1 MAVLPVKAL
10 PVGYRFRPTDEE
22 LIDHYLRLKI
32 NRRDKEVTVIREID
46 VCKWE
51 PWDLPGLSV
60 VESTD
65 NDWFFFCPKDR
76 KYQNGQR
83 LNRATEKGYWKA
95 TGKDRNIT
103 TRRGVKIG
111 MKKTLVFYIG
121 RAPDGKR
128 TNWVIHE
135 YRATDKSL
143 DGTHPGQGAYI
154 LCRLFRKAELK
165 QDDVTESSNIN
176 EVEEINASPPE
187 VRSVDDEQ
195 SELVSPSLGGI
206 AEPQPSS
213 AGSHRNLSTQI
224 AVAGTAIPIDW
235 QSDSG
240 IAYEIGDNVHDI
252 KSIPPNPELE
262 KLLDEF
268 CYPVPQT
275 TDGKMFS
282 PLHSQMQSE
291 LGNPYFYNNINSDI
305 SDSQQTFP
313 FQYGTNTSDDIEKF
327 LNSVFVDSEEQ
338 CLPSIYNDDNYVNSL
353 VKASNSCSESEGEV
367 SQKQGDLFMLPVES
381 FEDNIKQESPF
392 QSEVSSEMLAVD
404 QDAHSSYVSSGYDQ
418 GNLGYA
424 TNLFGLPNDSSTVA
438 SVNYIGHMSNVENT
452 GLYSP
457 AVEDTNSG
465 TGIVRR
471 KRQIPNQST
480 VQHTP
485 AGTAPRRIR
494 FQTKFQVGSVQCG
507 LLKEP
512 TNSKIKQEDDTAQD
526 DNKAATVSPDESRAS
541 TCVDPN
547 TDENSNDT
555 STNPTV
561 KAESPYNKSE
571 DIVSQRSGCALSV
584 SSSRYMPKELMAMSL
599 KAMLLAVWA
608 FLYL

>member
-1 MAVLPVKAL
+1 MAVLPVDAL

-51 PWDLPGLSV
+51 PWDLPDLSV

-65 NDWFFFCPKDR
+65 NDWFFFCLKDR

-95 TGKDRNIT
+95 TGKDRTIT
-103 TRRGVKIG
+103 TRKGVKIG

-165 QDDVTESSNIN
+165 QD
-176 EVEEINASPPE
+176 EVEEIIASPPE
-187 VRSVDDEQ
+187 HEQ
-195 SELVSPSLGGI
+195 LELVSPSLGGG

-213 AGSHRNLSTQI
+213 AGSHRNISTQK
-224 AVAGTAIPIDW
+224 VVGGTAIPIDW
-235 QSDSG
+235 QNNCG
-240 IAYEIGDNVHDI
+240 IAYEIEDNVQDI

-268 CYPVPQT
+268 CYPVRT

-291 LGNPYFYNNINSDI
+291 LGNPYFYNNINGDI

-313 FQYGTNTSDDIEKF
+313 FQYGTNATDDIEKF
-327 LNSVFVDSEEQ
+327 LSSVFVDF
-338 CLPSIYNDDNYVNSL
+338 
-353 VKASNSCSESEGEV
+353 ESEGQV

-404 QDAHSSYVSSGYDQ
+404 QDGHSSYVSNGHDQ

-424 TNLFGLPNDSSTVA
+424 TNLFGLPNDSSTLA
-438 SVNYIGHMSNVENT
+438 SVNYIGHVSNVENT

-457 AVEDTNSG
+457 AVEATNSG
-465 TGIVRR
+465 TGIVIR

-480 VQHTP
+480 VQHT
-485 AGTAPRRIR
+485 ASGTAPRRIR
-494 FQTKFQVGSVQCG
+494 LQSKFQVGSVECG
-507 LLKEP
+507 LLNEP
-512 TNSKIKQEDDTAQD
+512 TKSKIKQEDDTAQD
-526 DNKAATVSPDESRAS
+526 DGKASTVSPDESRAS
-541 TCVDPN
+541 TSVDAN
-547 TDENSNDT
+547 TDGNSNDT
-555 STNPTV
+555 STNPKA
-561 KAESPYNKSE
+561 KAESPYDKSE
-571 DIVSQRSGCALSV
+571 DTVSQRSGCALSV
-584 SSSRYMPKELMAMSL
+584 SSSRYMPKVVMAMSL
-599 KAMLLAVWA
+599 IVMLLAVWA
-608 FLYL
+608 FSTYK

>member
-1 MAVLPVKAL
+1 MAVLPVEAL

-32 NRRDKEVTVIREID
+32 NRRDKEVSVIREID

-51 PWDLPGLSV
+51 PWDLPDLSV

-103 TRRGVKIG
+103 TRKGVKIG

-165 QDDVTESSNIN
+165 QD
-176 EVEEINASPPE
+176 EVEEIIASPPE
-187 VRSVDDEQ
+187 VRSAEHEQ
-195 SELVSPSLGGI
+195 SELVNPSLGGT

-213 AGSHRNLSTQI
+213 AGSHWNISTQK
-224 AVAGTAIPIDW
+224 AVGGTAIPIDW

-240 IAYEIGDNVHDI
+240 ITYEIEDNVQDI
-252 KSIPPNPELE
+252 KSIPPNSELE

-275 TDGKMFS
+275 TEGKMFS

-291 LGNPYFYNNINSDI
+291 PGNPYFYNNINGDI

-313 FQYGTNTSDDIEKF
+313 FQYGTNATDDIEKF
-327 LNSVFVDSEEQ
+327 LNSVLVDFEE
-338 CLPSIYNDDNYVNSL
+338 SINNGDNYVNSH

-367 SQKQGDLFMLPVES
+367 SQKQGDLFMLPVEA

-392 QSEVSSEMLAVD
+392 QSEVSSKMLAVD
-404 QDAHSSYVSSGYDQ
+404 LDGHSSYVSSGHNQ

-424 TNLFGLPNDSSTVA
+424 TNLFGLPNDSSTFA
-438 SVNYIGHMSNVENT
+438 SVNYIGHVSNVENT

-465 TGIVRR
+465 TGIVI
-471 KRQIPNQST
+471 RQRQTPNQST
-480 VQHTP
+480 VQHT
-485 AGTAPRRIR
+485 ASGTAPRRIR
-494 FQTKFQVGSVQCG
+494 LQSKFQVGSVQCG
-507 LLKEP
+507 LLNEP
-512 TNSKIKQEDDTAQD
+512 TKVKQEDDTAQD
-526 DNKAATVSPDESRAS
+526 DGKASMVSPDESRAS
-541 TCVDPN
+541 TSVDAN
-547 TDENSNDT
+547 TNGNSNDT
-555 STNPTV
+555 STNPKV
-561 KAESPYNKSE
+561 KAESPYDKSE
-571 DIVSQRSGCALSV
+571 DTVSQRSGCALSV
-584 SSSRYMPKELMAMSL
+584 SSSRYMPKVLMAMSL
-599 KAMLLAVWA
+599 IVVLLAVWA
-608 FLYL
+608 FSTYK